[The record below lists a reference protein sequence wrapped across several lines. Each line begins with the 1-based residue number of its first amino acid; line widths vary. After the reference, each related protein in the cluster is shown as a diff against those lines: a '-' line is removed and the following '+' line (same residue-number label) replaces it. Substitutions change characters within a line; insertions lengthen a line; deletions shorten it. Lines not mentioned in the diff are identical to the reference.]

1 MGRTGYQPVP
11 LGNLP
16 SGMGGGIRC
25 SINACLANGA
35 RPVPPGWSPG
45 GTGRWP
51 VLPKTGFSDRLSE
64 PDVKVSLHPAQAAA
78 KPRLRRSRFPCRFQ
92 SSLVSVEA
100 ELFEERTVFKVGT
113 PAWVERIGCAP
124 DFQMPTDADVRWP
137 DQLQPDGF
145 SVGRPFSRVRREHIL
160 AANGVPVSLAHP
172 SASFAGVPVLAPA
185 PEAVP
190 QSPIH
195 FLESPFRRDVA
206 VIKGPAPQNGVE
218 LTDQVSLAES
228 ATAAND
234 LAHLLQEGV
243 RVFSWRVG

>member
-1 MGRTGYQPVP
+1 MSV
-11 LGNLP
+11 
-16 SGMGGGIRC
+16 
-25 SINACLANGA
+25 AFGA
-35 RPVPPGWSPG
+35 RD
-45 GTGRWP
+45 T
-51 VLPKTGFSDRLSE
+51 
-64 PDVKVSLHPAQAAA
+64 
-78 KPRLRRSRFPCRFQ
+78 RS
-92 SSLVSVEA
+92 
-100 ELFEERTVFKVGT
+100 
-113 PAWVERIGCAP
+113 
-124 DFQMPTDADVRWP
+124 
-137 DQLQPDGF
+137 LQPDGF

-243 RVFSWRVG
+243 RVFLGGLDEQHVAEFAEVLSKEVESGFDGRDAGFLGRELQAPVGQKLFDQWLDFIFQQFLGAASDDEVVRVTNEVHLGAGQLMGESTPL